1 MSTDSSTDRTNV
13 YAFINGGTPLENL
26 WVAIAEDGDVLAVGY
41 VLDPELAAIF
51 GAGEAADG
59 PTHVGPTGP
68 GRDRYIEKFGDDP
81 ESAINYV
88 VVPDGELP
96 PEVVLESATTRRPT
110 RSWCRWPTC
119 STRRS
124 SARTTRRRP
133 EKQAPRLTHRARHVV
148 PPRGNVA
155 SETGTFGP
163 GVSASHRMTQEE
175 GT

>member
-96 PEVVLESATTRRPT
+96 PEVVLERNHAQTDPELVQMADVFNATVVGQDD
-110 RSWCRWPTC
+110 S
-119 STRRS
+119 
-124 SARTTRRRP
+124 
-133 EKQAPRLTHRARHVV
+133 QAA
-148 PPRGNVA
+148 
-155 SETGTFGP
+155 
-163 GVSASHRMTQEE
+163 
-175 GT
+175 